1 MPLLSPAGDA
11 AIVSWALWLMDAL
24 AAEEEDLLMSPL
36 GSPED
41 RSLPLFAYGSLKPGE
56 LAFGLIDPLVSRHV
70 QASAS
75 GAIRLRDGLP
85 LFDPSA
91 AELAARG
98 SLLFFH
104 AGKADEAWQT
114 VADFE
119 PSTQYKWAT
128 TDAMSEDG
136 PVKANVL
143 AGVKLNRGVSGDA
156 VLEWSAGHD
165 PVLGEGLAEVRRLV
179 IEAAPQGVEA
189 QPDSP
194 QFWRLFFRLQAS
206 YLLLWSVIER
216 YTALRYGPA
225 LEPGDRVG
233 RLGKD
238 PTFQAALK
246 SVGAR
251 PDSVVDSRN
260 PTNRINLGPDGIG
273 GARYYYAVRSNLSHR
288 GKGAFRDARLV
299 LRAVVGLHDAMLEL
313 LDRHVSIPEGSR
325 PGEVRLRNLLP
336 PDALA

>member
-1 MPLLSPAGDA
+1 
-11 AIVSWALWLMDAL
+11 MDAF
-24 AAEEEDLLMSPL
+24 AAEEDDLLMSPL
-36 GSPED
+36 GSPDD

-56 LAFGLIDPLVSRHV
+56 LAFGLIGPLVSRHV

-98 SLLFFH
+98 SLLFFD
-104 AGKADEAWQT
+104 AGKADEAWQI

-119 PSTQYKWAT
+119 PSTQYKWVT

-136 PVKANVL
+136 VPIKANVL

-156 VLEWSAGHD
+156 VLEWSARHD

-179 IEAAPQGVEA
+179 MEAVPQGVEA

-194 QFWRLFFRLQAS
+194 DFWRLFFRLQAS
-206 YLLLWSVIER
+206 YLLLWSVVER

-225 LEPGDRVG
+225 LGPGNRVG
-233 RLGKD
+233 RLGED
-238 PTFQAALK
+238 PEFQAALK
-246 SVGAR
+246 TVGAR
-251 PDSVVDSRN
+251 PGSVVDSRN
-260 PTNRINLGPDGIG
+260 PTNRVNLGPDGIG

-299 LRAVVGLHDAMLEL
+299 LRAIVGLHDAMLEL
-313 LDRHVSIPEGSR
+313 LGQHVSIPEGSV
-325 PGEVRLRNLLP
+325 PGEVRLRILLP